1 MQAAVTP
8 MMPKSTRIHQKST
21 TITTSLYDLV
31 AAISAEAGPNEDDL
45 VTATVVH
52 LLQSGRVKFLG
63 DHEALK
69 AACA

>member
-1 MQAAVTP
+1 MQATVTP
-8 MMPKSTRIHQKST
+8 MMPKSTSIPAKST
-21 TITTSLYDLV
+21 AITTSLYDLV
-31 AAISAEAGPNEDDL
+31 AAISDEVGPNEDYL
-45 VTATVVH
+45 VTATVMH

>member
-1 MQAAVTP
+1 MQAAVAP
-8 MMPKSTRIHQKST
+8 LMSKSARMYPKST

-31 AAISAEAGPNEDDL
+31 AAISDEVGPNEDDL
-45 VTATVVH
+45 MTATVVH

-63 DHEALK
+63 DHEALQ